1 MAENVIFQTKTF
13 GGFDKKSVLEYID
26 KAAEQARKKE
36 EEFNKQL
43 SQMQQ
48 KNKELEEEKDT
59 LTQQLEDS
67 GEKNQELSQMLE
79 KIEKELSACKQE
91 RDTQNEKMAQAVKQ
105 NLELKNALSLHKEKS
120 RKYDEISSRLS
131 ETILHA
137 QKTAEEMVEE
147 AKAAASKI
155 TCQNQQDCEDVRKK
169 MKRFQKEVSDLKY
182 CIGEAFASL
191 DKQMALLT
199 EAVDKVAG
207 SLDEE
212 IEPQKAEESPS
223 PLC

>member
-1 MAENVIFQTKTF
+1 MAENVIFQTKAF

-36 EEFNKQL
+36 EEFDRQL
-43 SQMQQ
+43 AQMQQ
-48 KNKELEEEKDT
+48 KNHDLEEEKEA

-67 GEKNQELSQMLE
+67 GKKNGELSEML
-79 KIEKELSACKQE
+79 KRIEEELAVCKQD
-91 RDTQNEKMAQAVKQ
+91 RDAQNEKMSQAVKQ

-137 QKTAEEMVEE
+137 QKTAEEMIAE
-147 AKAAASKI
+147 AKENASRI
-155 TCQNQQDCEDVRKK
+155 TGQTQQDCEEIRKK

-191 DKQMALLT
+191 DKQMALLS

-207 SLDEE
+207 ALDEE
-212 IEPQKAEESPS
+212 INPKEEEPRS

>member
-36 EEFNKQL
+36 EEFDRQL

-48 KNKELEEEKDT
+48 KNQELEQEKDA

-67 GEKNQELSQMLE
+67 GKKNEELSQLLE
-79 KIEKELSACKQE
+79 KIETELSACKQD
-91 RDTQNEKMAQAVKQ
+91 RDAQNEKMAQAVKQ

-137 QKTAEEMVEE
+137 QKTAEDMVEE
-147 AKAAASKI
+147 AKEAAERISS
-155 TCQNQQDCEDVRKK
+155 QSRLDCEEIRQK

-191 DKQMALLT
+191 DKQMVMLS
-199 EAVDKVAG
+199 EAVNKVAG
-207 SLDEE
+207 TMEEE
-212 IEPQKAEESPS
+212 IREKEDGSPS